1 MKKIFAVTAIAMLA
15 LSGCGA
21 SSDDTE
27 NASRGEDSG
36 VRPLGQTTPIGNG
49 VEVTITPGKTVK
61 LPKDCSIADYCGKT
75 FRELSVKV
83 DNKGE
88 SDFNTADMQIND
100 ITTDDQD
107 VPTAL
112 IDHHMP
118 KQRVLHAG
126 KSDSWKEAFEETKL
140 KKVQVAL
147 NVKGDEHVFEG
158 DIA

>member
-1 MKKIFAVTAIAMLA
+1 MKKIIAALAAAAITLT
-15 LSGCGA
+15 GCETSPDNSADTGGGRG
-21 SSDDTE
+21 SD
-27 NASRGEDSG
+27 
-36 VRPLGQTTPIGNG
+36 VHPLGQPLPVGRG

-61 LPKDCSIADYCGKT
+61 LPKNCSIADYCGKT

-83 DNKGE
+83 SNKGE

-100 ITTDDQD
+100 ITTDNQS

-147 NVKGDEHVFEG
+147 NVNGDEHIFEG
-158 DIA
+158 DIT